1 MTTRELYNATIKT
14 LYEYGTDEAVDL
26 MNEFKTALDNLD
38 ARNEKRK
45 SADSKAKQATQAR
58 RDAVLHFLRENEGVF
73 VRDDI
78 AAATGLT
85 AGQVS
90 AACKALLTDEVIVK
104 SEVKVEKSRKVGY
117 SAA

>member
-1 MTTRELYNATIKT
+1 MTTRDYFVAVLNAHIS
-14 LYEYGTDEAVDL
+14 DEMDTVSQ
-26 MNEFKTALDNLD
+26 EFINKMD

-85 AGQVS
+85 VGQVS
-90 AACKALLTDEVIVK
+90 AACKALLTDGVIIK
-104 SEVKVEKSRKVGY
+104 SEVKVEKSHKVGY

>member
-1 MTTRELYNATIKT
+1 MTTRDYFVAVLNAHIS
-14 LYEYGTDEAVDL
+14 DEMDTVSQ
-26 MNEFKTALDNLD
+26 EFINKMD

>member
-1 MTTRELYNATIKT
+1 MTTRDYFVAVLNAHIS
-14 LYEYGTDEAVDL
+14 DEMDTVSQ
-26 MNEFKTALDNLD
+26 EFIAKMD

-58 RDAVLHFLRENEGVF
+58 RDAVLSFLSGNDGAF

-85 AGQVS
+85 VGQVT
-90 AACKALLTDEVIVK
+90 AACKSLLTDGAITKTEI
-104 SEVKVEKSRKVGY
+104 KVEKSRKMAY